1 MPVCC
6 GKGCLNGSLATNSTW
21 RLTTI
26 YPHFLSRTP
35 FFFSLS
41 FPPPSSLRV
50 CVRGRDAAPRCCTET
65 ERNGMDSCFQCAV
78 KRENFGTCK
87 FLVHLRLGGA
97 GSRERDK
104 RDVAAVWH
112 VFNSGAERRRFPGRA
127 DLSSQPVPNFI
138 EHLGF
143 FFFPLPFPEITSS
156 SRCHTLSTRLP
167 MHWLLMLIDACTVC
181 RVHNKL

>member
-6 GKGCLNGSLATNSTW
+6 GKGCLNGSLATNSTR

-35 FFFSLS
+35 FFFFLS

-50 CVRGRDAAPRCCTET
+50 CVRGAVTRRTITALQKQ

-78 KRENFGTCK
+78 KRENFDTCK
-87 FLVHLRLGGA
+87 FLVYLRLGGA

-104 RDVAAVWH
+104 RDVAAAWH

-138 EHLGF
+138 EHLF
-143 FFFPLPFPEITSS
+143 FFFSS
-156 SRCHTLSTRLP
+156 PSLSP
-167 MHWLLMLIDACTVC
+167 
-181 RVHNKL
+181 